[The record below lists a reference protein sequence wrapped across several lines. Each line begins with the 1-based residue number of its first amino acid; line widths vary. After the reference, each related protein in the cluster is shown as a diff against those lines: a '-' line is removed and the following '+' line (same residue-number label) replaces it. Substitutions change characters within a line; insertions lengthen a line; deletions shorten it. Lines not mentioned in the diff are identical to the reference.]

1 MAASSIRFGP
11 GVTKEVGMDFKN
23 MGAKKVCVV
32 TDTTVRVLDAM
43 RQVEEGLTREGIEYT
58 VYDGSRVE
66 PKDSSY
72 VFSPSP
78 QGRAFALGP
87 VLIFRNRIKE
97 AIAFAK
103 PYQPDAFLAVGGG
116 SVIDTAK
123 LMNLYYCYPD
133 ADFLDFVNAPLGK
146 GLPIDKPLKPLI
158 AVPTTAG
165 TGSET
170 TGTAIFDL
178 VSKRAKTGIAHR
190 NLKPTL
196 GICDPLNTR
205 TMPSAVHASSGLDV
219 LCHSLES
226 WTAIPYFERI
236 PRPTNPINRPAYQGA
251 NPISDIFSLQALR
264 QTIKYLPRAVKD
276 PEDHEAQSEMLLAAT
291 LAGVGFGNAGVHLCH
306 GKCQIP
312 FLLS

>member
-1 MAASSIRFGP
+1 MAASSIRFGH
-11 GVTKEVGMDFKN
+11 GVTREVGMDLKN
-23 MGAKKVCVV
+23 MGSKRVCVV
-32 TDTTVRVLDAM
+32 TDETVDKLTAM
-43 RQVEEGLTREGIEYT
+43 EQVREGLTREG
-58 VYDGSRVE
+58 VNFKVFNKVRVE

-72 VFSPSP
+72 VSSIKPFILILPSTN
-78 QGRAFALGP
+78 LDP
-87 VLIFRNRIKE
+87 VDRSIRE
-97 AIAFAK
+97 AIEWAK
-103 PYQPDAFLAVGGG
+103 PFNPDAFLAVGGG

-123 LMNLYYCYPD
+123 LMNLYTQYPD
-133 ADFLDFVNAPLGK
+133 ADFLDFVNAPLGN
-146 GLPIDKPLKPLI
+146 GRPIDKRLAPLI

-205 TMPSAVHASSGLDV
+205 TMPAAVKASSGLDV

-226 WTAIPYFERI
+226 WTAIPYTERI
-236 PRPTNPINRPAYQGA
+236 PRPSNPILRPAYQGA
-251 NPISDIFSLQALR
+251 NPISDIFSMKALR
-264 QTIKYLPRAVKD
+264 DCVKYLPRAVKNPD
-276 PEDHEAQSEMLLAAT
+276 DLEAQSQMLLAAT

-306 GKCQIP
+306 GKS
-312 FLLS
+312 F